1 MKKVSLIVVVLA
13 SLSLTSL
20 MMVSNN
26 KKYDRKSPFK
36 VIRVNGKILFVK
48 TNNEMKRGDTYVN
61 GTPLKFLTQTAKA
74 AIINPQKGRYVLQA
88 NTKGKV
94 KVLPATSNV
103 TSRAGA
109 LINQI
114 DLQNHFSG
122 KYLIFDED
130 VITIG
135 SEAFPMD
142 DKHFFYLK
150 YNYNGEDIA
159 KIIPHKENKII
170 LNKEDIFKIDGKA
183 IPVEEKEMTLYYR
196 NDVDKKSYKI
206 NSFTPVFPDL
216 DVLKVE
222 VDMLISELGE
232 GKTDEDEISEITSYL
247 NEFYG
252 QPQKESLYKWLEKE
266 FNINVEKD
274 LNFK

>member
-1 MKKVSLIVVVLA
+1 MKKISLILVVFV
-13 SLSLTSL
+13 SLSLVST
-20 MMVSNN
+20 MVFTTKSSFE
-26 KKYDRKSPFK
+26 KKSPFK

-48 TNNEMKRGDTYVN
+48 TNNQMKRGDTYVN
-61 GTPLKFLTQTAKA
+61 GTPLKFITNTAKA

-88 NTKGKV
+88 SSKGKV
-94 KVLPATSNV
+94 KVLPATSNI

-122 KYLIFDED
+122 KYLILDKD

-135 SEAFPMD
+135 SEAYPMD

-150 YNYNGEDIA
+150 YNYNDEEIA
-159 KIIPHKENKII
+159 KVIPHKDNKII
-170 LNKEDIFKIDGKA
+170 LSKAEIFKIDGQP

-196 NDVDKKSYKI
+196 NAVDKKSYKI
-206 NSFTPVFPDL
+206 NTFTPIFPDL
-216 DVLKVE
+216 DELKLE
-222 VDMLISELGE
+222 IKMMLDELGE
-232 GKTDEDEISEITSYL
+232 GKTDEDKISEITSYL

-252 QPQKESLYKWLEKE
+252 EPQKESLYKWLEKE
-266 FNINVEKD
+266 FSIKVEKD

>member
-1 MKKVSLIVVVLA
+1 
-13 SLSLTSL
+13 
-20 MMVSNN
+20 MVSNN